1 MKFETKYH
9 GIIEYDESEV
19 IHMVKG
25 MTAFETLKKYVLL
38 PVEDNEV
45 FKLFHSI
52 EDSYIG
58 FIVLS
63 PYYVK
68 KDYKVD
74 LDSNVIEELNIKDEK
89 DVLIVNTVTLSDK
102 IEEITTNLSAPIII
116 NIKERLGKQIII
128 SENEKMVKY
137 PIINSR

>member
-74 LDSNVIEELNIKDEK
+74 LDSNVIEELKIKDEK